1 MSEQEYFRNMY
12 EYIERLPEEDKVSSE
27 VYEERLGKC
36 KECDHLMNGMC
47 RKCGCY
53 VEMRAVMKVRGCPD
67 VPARWGAV

>member
-1 MSEQEYFRNMY
+1 MY